1 MPIVRVF
8 DIDLLPEMRDAFRD
22 QVISPTLPCPANS
35 FTFRLRG
42 DTPLPRPAPL
52 PICSIAIKNRK
63 SIELKTVETLKG
75 QAMGQFGAMIADA
88 ASVSQRYAKRLLVG
102 IPVDR
107 FARFAAPGKQMIE
120 SNHPAFILGHLSL
133 YPINVLE
140 LLAVDTTPVQPSN
153 RFTALFSKDAKCQDD
168 AHGIVYPS
176 MQEVSGVFFKT
187 YEVALTAMRDASDSQ
202 LSVENPVDTP
212 LKQVCPT
219 LGSMLAFYL
228 TGHVAMHLGQLSTW
242 RRMEG
247 MPPA

>member
-1 MPIVRVF
+1 
-8 DIDLLPEMRDAFRD
+8 
-22 QVISPTLPCPANS
+22 
-35 FTFRLRG
+35 
-42 DTPLPRPAPL
+42 
-52 PICSIAIKNRK
+52 
-63 SIELKTVETLKG
+63 
-75 QAMGQFGAMIADA
+75 MGQFGAMIADA
-88 ASVSQRYAKRLLVG
+88 ANVSQRYAKRLLVG

-133 YPINVLE
+133 YPFNVVR
-140 LLAVDTTPVQPSN
+140 LLGLDTTAVQPSD
-153 RFTALFSKDAKCQDD
+153 RFTALFSKEAKCQDD
-168 AHGIVYPS
+168 AHGIIYPS
-176 MQEVSGVFFKT
+176 MQEVSEVFFQT
-187 YEVALTAMRDASDSQ
+187 YEIALNGMRDATDSQ
-202 LSVENPVDTP
+202 LAVDNPVDTP

>member
-1 MPIVRVF
+1 
-8 DIDLLPEMRDAFRD
+8 
-22 QVISPTLPCPANS
+22 
-35 FTFRLRG
+35 
-42 DTPLPRPAPL
+42 
-52 PICSIAIKNRK
+52 
-63 SIELKTVETLKG
+63 
-75 QAMGQFGAMIADA
+75 MGQFGAMIADA

-133 YPINVLE
+133 YPFNVVN
-140 LLAVDTTPVQPSN
+140 LLGLDTTPVQPSD

-168 AHGIVYPS
+168 AHGIIYPS
-176 MQEVSGVFFKT
+176 MLELSEVFFRN
-187 YEVALTAMRDASDSQ
+187 YEIALAGIRDATDSQ
-202 LSVENPVDTP
+202 LAAENPVDTP

-219 LGSMLAFYL
+219 LGSMLGFYL
-228 TGHVAMHLGQLSTW
+228 TGHVAVHLGQLSTW